1 MIRERI
7 AEITRPARDFDK
19 PVRTALGFLANP
31 WNLWRSERLEDRRA
45 ALKIAFA
52 RRLRYRRG
60 GGFRTADLSLPFR
73 RIDQFSGDD
82 LKMARS
88 DEVGSNLFE
97 TLEDWNK
104 QLKQAKKEHGG
115 LHL

>member
-1 MIRERI
+1 
-7 AEITRPARDFDK
+7 
-19 PVRTALGFLANP
+19 
-31 WNLWRSERLEDRRA
+31 
-45 ALKIAFA
+45 
-52 RRLRYRRG
+52 
-60 GGFRTADLSLPFR
+60 
-73 RIDQFSGDD
+73 
-82 LKMARS
+82 MARS